1 MVYPELLV
9 AGTLLPN
16 AAAVIGTCAA
26 SQRFVVTKATITN
39 TSAVTAYAATVHR
52 VPSGGSVLPANM
64 VCNAETLSPG
74 ETRTIRGLQGQNLL
88 PGDTVQAFSGTANV
102 LSLMVSG
109 YYFPLNGGN

>member
-9 AGTLLPN
+9 PGTLLPN
-16 AAAVIGTCAA
+16 AAGVLGTCQ
-26 SQRFVVTKATITN
+26 SNQRFVVTKATITN
-39 TSAVTAYAATVHR
+39 TSLATAYAATVHR

-74 ETRTIRGLQGQNLL
+74 ETRTIRGLQGQNLV
-88 PGDTVQAFSGTANV
+88 PGDTIQAFSGTANV
-102 LSLMVSG
+102 LSMTVSG